1 MSDENYKQKIKMIRE
16 ILGEIKKN
24 KQKHYMRFRKMKQH
38 STLIKTSV
46 NGLNAVSVC
55 SIVLSLDPTSPVSV
69 IIALSST
76 TLSGIITAVSSAFEF
91 EHKVHSHQTSYLQY
105 SDVYREVSAH
115 IHRNGLSSSDLDKIL
130 GDLNSRLSLIEDS
143 SLPVRL
149 SVKVDK

>member
-1 MSDENYKQKIKMIRE
+1 MSDENFKQKIKMLRE
-16 ILGEIKKN
+16 TLDDIKKN
-24 KQKHYMRFRKMKQH
+24 KQKHYIKFKRLKRHCTF
-38 STLIKTSV
+38 IKTSV

-76 TLSGIITAVSSAFEF
+76 TISGIISAVSSAFEF

-105 SDVYREVSAH
+105 SDVYRDFSAH